1 MDSVCRVSSD
11 VWTRYYDA
19 IGEEPRE
26 TLLIALDR
34 RERESGG
41 RRGEPFAVDLGCGSG
56 RDTAEL
62 LKRGWRVLAID
73 SEPAGVDR
81 LVQRVAGCGDTAS
94 RLETRVAR
102 FEDASWPMSDLV
114 NSSYALPFCPPD
126 SFMAVWDR
134 IIASLVPGGRFCGQ
148 LFGDRDEW
156 ATPSTASARDWSSPP
171 GMSFHSKEDVRL
183 LLGDLDIEHLDEVD
197 EDGTTAVG
205 DAKHWHLF
213 HIVARK
219 H

>member
-1 MDSVCRVSSD
+1 VDSVCRVTSD

-34 RERESGG
+34 RERESES

-62 LKRGWRVLAID
+62 LRRGWRVLAID
-73 SEPAGVDR
+73 SEPAGIDR
-81 LVQRVAGCGDTAS
+81 LVQRVADDGDTAR
-94 RLETRVAR
+94 RLETQVAR
-102 FEDASWPMSDLV
+102 FEDASWPMADLV
-114 NSSYALPFCPPD
+114 NSSFALPFCPRD
-126 SFMAVWDR
+126 SFMAVWDQ

-148 LFGDRDEW
+148 LFGVRDEW
-156 ATPSTASARDWSSPP
+156 ATPTRSSGIHGGLPP
-171 GMSFHSKEDVRL
+171 DMSFHTEEDVRL
-183 LLGDLDIEHLDEVD
+183 LLGDLDIEHLHEVD
-197 EDGTTAVG
+197 EDGATAVG
-205 DAKHWHLF
+205 EAKHWHLF

-219 H
+219 R